1 MAAEV
6 ASAVVAVVAAV
17 EYLSYGTSGMRYLED
32 DTMSDGVKHHRNR
45 LPKSSVSFSV
55 ELSVV

>member
-17 EYLSYGTSGMRYLED
+17 DYLAYGTSGMRSLED
-32 DTMSDGVKHHRNR
+32 DTMSDGVKHHRNHSPR
-45 LPKSSVSFSV
+45 SSVSFSV